1 MLVHRGDRKVLL
13 FQSDAQGVIHESLAP
28 FLAPSAI
35 GDFDGDGLLDVLVKA
50 DRGQSTDSVTVYHQ
64 IGVGTTDRIV
74 AVNNAGDPGDSDPS
88 ARESILYSNTQF
100 ADVGATCKYPQ
111 RCIRQGFAVVREH
124 DVYQGADLAKSGP
137 PVRRHLYNYEDPR
150 FDVRGRG
157 FLGFGTVRE
166 WDADRGAETTTTYDN
181 STSDD
186 NGIHLVYPGA
196 LKPKTILRAIPMDV
210 SGHPAH
216 GNARLSRIEYS
227 YQLVRLHQGQTYF
240 VHPLAWDALDW
251 EEEVAIDHGDAARVH
266 ITEID
271 GGVEKPVLRRRQGSY
286 LYDEYGNQREAQV
299 VTLHGVSTK
308 TVSTYNND
316 AVNWLVGQLKTT
328 DVTTSEYGEPA
339 PAPQH
344 KDYDY
349 DARGLLCH
357 VYTEQNHDSAAIPQL
372 VTFTHDSEGL
382 VSAVTT
388 SAKGKPLRTVHMA
401 YEPTERVYPSETWND
416 LGQASWTLFDPAR
429 GVSLASEDANGLQV
443 HYRYDDL
450 GRMIQAVPEGQS
462 PVELS
467 YAPRTTAS
475 GALIGTSTYSV
486 MAIGS
491 ESRTDQDMFGRAV
504 GRGHRGFDG

>member
-1 MLVHRGDRKVLL
+1 YANLVGFGLTANGGVYSASLSTGVPLGYNVWNGAAHTWNGANGDTAGYADTDGDGIRNLVYFSDHDVTFERNSLTIDWRGLDHGDLTEWHLESADLDSDGRDDLMLIHKGDREVLL
-13 FQSDAQGVIHESLAP
+13 FQADAQGVIHESLAP

-50 DRGQSTDSVTVYHQ
+50 DRGQSADSVTVYHQ
-64 IGVGTTDRIV
+64 TGVGTTDRIV

-100 ADVGATCKYPQ
+100 ADVSATCKYPQ
-111 RCIRQGFAVVREH
+111 RCMRQGFAVVREH
-124 DVYQGADLAKSGP
+124 DIYQGADLAKSGP
-137 PVRRHLYNYEDPR
+137 PMRRHLYNYEDPR

-186 NGIHLVYPGA
+186 NGIHLVYPGV
-196 LKPKTILRAIPMDV
+196 LKPKTILRAVPMDM

-216 GNARLSRIEYS
+216 GNARLSRIEYK
-227 YQLVRLHQGQTYF
+227 YQLVRLNQEQTYF
-240 VHPLAWDALDW
+240 VHPLSWDALDW

-266 ITEID
+266 ITKID
-271 GGVEKPVLRRRQGSY
+271 GGVEKPVLRQRQGSY
-286 LYDEYGNQREAQV
+286 KYDEYGNQLEAHV
-299 VTLHGVSTK
+299 VTLRGVSTK

-339 PAPQH
+339 PVPQH

-349 DARGLLCH
+349 DTRGLLCH
-357 VYTEQNHDSAAIPQL
+357 IYTEQNHNNPEIPQL

-382 VSAVTT
+382 VSAITT

-401 YEPTERVYPSETWND
+401 YEPT
-416 LGQASWTLFDPAR
+416 
-429 GVSLASEDANGLQV
+429 
-443 HYRYDDL
+443 
-450 GRMIQAVPEGQS
+450 
-462 PVELS
+462 
-467 YAPRTTAS
+467 
-475 GALIGTSTYSV
+475 
-486 MAIGS
+486 
-491 ESRTDQDMFGRAV
+491 
-504 GRGHRGFDG
+504 